1 MNGFIFNLLAAIA
14 VAVMAAVGSRLI
26 RYLERA
32 SEKAMVE
39 LRGSKW
45 AWAADIV
52 ESVVRAVEQ
61 TLSEELHGRDKKK
74 AAVSWIKEI
83 LSSNGISLSDQ
94 QIDTLVEAA
103 VQAMNEGRGP
113 IDSGREVV

>member
-1 MNGFIFNLLAAIA
+1 MSGTVANFLAALIGAVIIA
-14 VAVMAAVGSRLI
+14 VAKELI
-26 RYLERA
+26 PYLAEARR
-32 SEKAMVE
+32 KAMVE